1 MTKIRLLEAIVGE
14 FIMRVKGLHEE
25 DIQETAELVARF
37 RVELSNLRRM
47 NKKPNIT
54 AAVEELNEY
63 VDNGFPVFI
72 AENDQKVIIG
82 YIVCR
87 IDRDVV
93 WAESLYVAPEY
104 RRRGTASILYE
115 RAEQLARKLGSETVY
130 NWVHPNNEK
139 IISFLDKKG
148 YNVLN
153 LIEVRKSTAGEKIN
167 QKIRVDAHEFNY

>member
-1 MTKIRLLEAIVGE
+1 MK
-14 FIMRVKGLHEE
+14 VKGLHEE

-37 RVELSNLRRM
+37 RVELSNLRGIK
-47 NKKPNIT
+47 KKPNIT

-72 AENDQKVIIG
+72 AENEDEAIIG

-87 IDRDVV
+87 MDGEVV
-93 WAESLYVAPEY
+93 WAESLYVVPEY
-104 RRRGTASILYE
+104 RRMGTASILYE
-115 RAEQLARKLGSETVY
+115 RAEQLAKKLGSETVY

-153 LIEVRKSTAGEKIN
+153 LIEVRKAIAGEKIGS
-167 QKIRVDAHEFNY
+167 KIRVDAHEFNY